1 MNFPENLHQDIPFC
15 VVACENIPQKTYC
28 SDVGISQ
35 GTLLVC
41 GSKQSV
47 TERTSTNLLWA
58 RSCAGEAGGTMESS
72 FDLTLNQ
79 CYCEM

>member
-1 MNFPENLHQDIPFC
+1 
-15 VVACENIPQKTYC
+15 
-28 SDVGISQ
+28 
-35 GTLLVC
+35 
-41 GSKQSV
+41 V